1 MDVTVDLQMN
11 YEKVLQLD
19 ANDKHKDG
27 GTVSDYTGFHTTK
40 VTVNHELFDTF
51 RHGTVGAITFTGRK
65 EGAGADA
72 AAAVSWTIRPDGV
85 YRALD
90 RAVVPAADALPDHFE
105 DATDATQTYE
115 FTAEGDLVIT
125 EEMLRNHGIENL
137 TQVKLVSWQDMAE
150 DAAPGANNTTAPAT
164 VSWDDGQN
172 IVFDGFADHNF
183 DTERLFSAKTENY
196 LLKLRGDAMIPGM
209 KNTPVTR
216 TDRSWIYMSK
226 MYFDTLNRAG
236 LYDSNA
242 GGVASAP
249 TNGNRFS
256 QYSWGSWDSCHI
268 AHNDSYASDA
278 ERNFALDLGYKSQ
291 VSLLA
296 DFRQV
301 NTQYN
306 EYGPERTCH
315 TEQGPWTSYNFSGR
329 NLYWVGAETYNSG
342 MVLHMVQDLKDPS
355 QYFDAYYLKIRRQA
369 AEYVDNLK
377 ITYSDGKTLTLTGD
391 EIKQQLAGTAAD
403 APKGCG

>member
-1 MDVTVDLQMN
+1 M
-11 YEKVLQLD
+11 
-19 ANDKHKDG
+19 
-27 GTVSDYTGFHTTK
+27 
-40 VTVNHELFDTF
+40 LF
-51 RHGTVGAITFTGRK
+51 R
-65 EGAGADA
+65 
-72 AAAVSWTIRPDGV
+72 S
-85 YRALD
+85 
-90 RAVVPAADALPDHFE
+90 
-105 DATDATQTYE
+105 TQTYE

-183 DTERLFSAKTENY
+183 DTERLFSARTENY

-278 ERNFALDLGYKSQ
+278 ERNFALDVGYKSQ

-306 EYGPERTCH
+306 EYGPERTRSEEH
-315 TEQGPWTSYNFSGR
+315 TSELQSPR
-329 NLYWVGAETYNSG
+329 
-342 MVLHMVQDLKDPS
+342 
-355 QYFDAYYLKIRRQA
+355 
-369 AEYVDNLK
+369 
-377 ITYSDGKTLTLTGD
+377 
-391 EIKQQLAGTAAD
+391 
-403 APKGCG
+403 